1 MSLLLSH
8 RVSVCSEVSIPGLI
22 KHRYDGV
29 DVDIPMVGLLQ
40 FAQYVNEDLYGNLGS
55 FFDGLI
61 STFLNRHHQTL
72 SAIDLSKQEKNVR
85 PRRYCV
91 VIVLC

>member
-40 FAQYVNEDLYGNLGS
+40 FAQYVNEDLYGNLGA

-61 STFLNRHHQTL
+61 STFLHRHHQAL
-72 SAIDLSKQEKNVR
+72 PAIDLSKQEKNIR
-85 PRRYCV
+85 PWRYCC
-91 VIVLC
+91 IVLC